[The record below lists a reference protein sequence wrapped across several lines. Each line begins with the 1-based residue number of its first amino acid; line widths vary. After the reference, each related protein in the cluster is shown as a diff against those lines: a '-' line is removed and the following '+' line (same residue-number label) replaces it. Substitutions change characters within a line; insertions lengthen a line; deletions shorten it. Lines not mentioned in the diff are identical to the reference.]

1 MGVVVLCWP
10 STMLRAPNAKI
21 AFKATI
27 AAPARVG
34 GRHRAQPRPRLYGR
48 RRPRPRPLAASR
60 YVIRP
65 RCALALGCWGLLAT
79 APPQRGAL
87 ARYAGCVLASP
98 IVSQQQQRA
107 GGGGARAARLA
118 SAAAAHRIAASYR
131 TVA

>member
-1 MGVVVLCWP
+1 MGMGVVVLCWP

-65 RCALALGCWGLLAT
+65 RCALALGCWGRLLAT

-87 ARYAGCVLASP
+87 RWL
-98 IVSQQQQRA
+98 RA
-107 GGGGARAARLA
+107 CIAAD
-118 SAAAAHRIAASYR
+118 RIAA
-131 TVA
+131 A